1 MSVGPWRNEDGQQVR
16 DVTTIV
22 YTHATNGGEIDAVV
36 SRTRLRLLVLLDIL
50 WKQRRYEW
58 RWNVDENENEED
70 CEEER

>member
-1 MSVGPWRNEDGQQVR
+1 MSVRPWWNEDGQQVR

-22 YTHATNGGEIDAVV
+22 YTHTTNGREIDAVV
-36 SRTRLRLLVLLDIL
+36 SRTRLCLLLLDIL